1 MSEQI
6 VVYVDEDLEDLVPGF
21 LENRNEDIDSIK
33 QLIQDGNFPDVQRI
47 GHSMKGSGGGYGFD
61 KISEIGKGIEE
72 FAKSESKDEI
82 LKLVNDLAH
91 YLSVIK
97 IEFIESEW

>member
-6 VVYVDEDLEDLVPGF
+6 IVYVDEDLEDLVPGF
-21 LENRNEDIDSIK
+21 LENRNEDIAT
-33 QLIQDGNFPDVQRI
+33 IQELVQQGNFSDAQRI

-72 FAKSESKDEI
+72 ASKTQNADEV
-82 LKLVNDLAH
+82 LKLVEDLKH
-91 YLSVIK
+91 YLSVVK
-97 IEFIESEW
+97 IEYIESEW